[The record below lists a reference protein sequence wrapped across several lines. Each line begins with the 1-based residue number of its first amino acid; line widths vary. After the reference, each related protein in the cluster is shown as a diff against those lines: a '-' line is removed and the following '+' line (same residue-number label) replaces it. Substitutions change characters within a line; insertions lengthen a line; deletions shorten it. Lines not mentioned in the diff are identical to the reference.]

1 MKKFVSENIVFL
13 VLYFLFLVIGAY
25 LILTLEKGDEILYI
39 NNLHSRFGNEFFKWA
54 SRLAEAPAFALIFL
68 FMFFSSYGKG
78 LLLGINL
85 GLVSGAVQFLKL
97 IVFTESVRPA
107 AFFQGKAELN
117 FIEGVQV
124 FTQNSHPS
132 GHTAIGFAVCF
143 TLCLFTNN
151 KFLKTVFFFIALF
164 IGVSRVYL
172 LQHFFR
178 DVYVGSLLAMSITT
192 IFWLTF
198 AQSSFYQNLK
208 WKDKAVLK

>member
-1 MKKFVSENIVFL
+1 MKKLVSENIVFL
-13 VLYFLFLVIGAY
+13 GLYFLFLVAGAY
-25 LILTLEKGDEILYI
+25 LIIALEKGDEILYI
-39 NNLHSRFGNEFFKWA
+39 NNLHNRFGNEFFKWA

-68 FMFFSSYGKG
+68 FMLFSSYGKG

-85 GLVSGAVQFLKL
+85 GLVSGTVQFLKL
-97 IVFTESVRPA
+97 IVFNDSVRPA
-107 AFFQGKAELN
+107 AFFQGKAQLN

-124 FTQNSHPS
+124 FTQNSHPT

-143 TLCLFTNN
+143 MLSLFTSN
-151 KFLKTVFFFIALF
+151 KYLKAVFFFIALF

-178 DVYVGSLLAMSITT
+178 DVYVGSLLAMAITT
-192 IFWLTF
+192 VFWLTF

>member
-1 MKKFVSENIVFL
+1 MKKLVSENIVFL
-13 VLYFLFLVIGAY
+13 GLYFLFLVAGAY
-25 LILTLEKGDEILYI
+25 LIIALEKGDEILYI
-39 NNLHSRFGNEFFKWA
+39 NNLHNRFGNEFFKWA

-68 FMFFSSYGKG
+68 FMLFSSYGKG

-85 GLVSGAVQFLKL
+85 GLVSGTVQFLKL
-97 IVFTESVRPA
+97 IVFNDSVRPA
-107 AFFQGKAELN
+107 AFFQGKAQLN

-143 TLCLFTNN
+143 MLSLFTSN
-151 KFLKTVFFFIALF
+151 KYLKAVFFFIALF

-178 DVYVGSLLAMSITT
+178 DVYVGSLLAMAITT
-192 IFWLTF
+192 VFWLTF